1 MMLLSQVKGH
11 IGWNGSNKRDRML
24 TWIIFGIM
32 KVIHLRIS
40 NNEKDQRIPQPK
52 YGDKN
57 NKD

>member
-1 MMLLSQVKGH
+1 
-11 IGWNGSNKRDRML
+11 
-24 TWIIFGIM
+24 M